1 MIVGALRSPSFW
13 KILVMCFC
21 PLLTIT
27 SRPGLPVPGNDV
39 KLLPGERLECVH
51 DLEIVDPPATPDPL
65 DELCKLARVERPEE
79 VGRNGPLIAAHA
91 TDANADEAALRL
103 FEIVYGRDSLVA
115 ALFVGDLFP
124 LLREATVLYLARHQG
139 KKYDAWREEEPG
151 RIAHMIRNPNRDAN
165 LGYPYYGTVDATPH
179 FISAAMHAIE
189 ERPTFEAEIRPALDG
204 AVAWLLRRLASDE
217 LGLLS
222 HQRVNPDGIANQVWK
237 DSWDSMSHADGTVAN
252 HAAPVASLEAQALAY
267 DALVAV
273 GELHAAD
280 RLARSVEEHFW
291 LGDFYAIGV
300 DRDPVTGAPRPL
312 STRASNMGWLLRSR
326 LLDGREDRQ
335 RRIVK
340 LLFSDEFLAESGV
353 RTLSSQ
359 EVRFR
364 PRSYH
369 NGTVW
374 PHDNY
379 LISLGLEQ
387 RGFADEATELRRR
400 IASFCRATHRF
411 PEFVAGGEPGD
422 ALFTKRIVDV
432 YDTVNDR
439 SNRIEQPP
447 QEILCWTVTAMV
459 AVEHGPD

>member
-1 MIVGALRSPSFW
+1 VR
-13 KILVMCFC
+13 
-21 PLLTIT
+21 
-27 SRPGLPVPGNDV
+27 RNDV
-39 KLLPGERLECVH
+39 KLLPGERLERVQE
-51 DLEIVDPPATPDPL
+51 LEIVDPPASPDPL
-65 DELCKLARVERPEE
+65 EELCKLARVERPEE
-79 VGRNGPLIAAHA
+79 VGRNGPLIGARA
-91 TDANADEAALRL
+91 TDANAGEAVLRL

-115 ALFVGDLFP
+115 ALFVGHLFP
-124 LLREATVLYLARHQG
+124 LLRETTVLYLADYQG
-139 KKYDAWREEEPG
+139 KGYDARREEEPG
-151 RIAHMIRNPNRDAN
+151 RIAHMIRDPSPEGR
-165 LGYPYYGTVDATPH
+165 LGYPYYGTVDATPL
-179 FISAAMHAIE
+179 FISAAMHAIQA
-189 ERPTFEAEIRPALDG
+189 RPSFEPEIRDALDE

-222 HQRVNPDGIANQVWK
+222 HQRVNPHGIENQVWK

-267 DALVAV
+267 DALVEV

-280 RLARSVEEHFW
+280 RLARTVEKHLW

-300 DRDPVTGAPRPL
+300 DRDPATGAPRPL

-335 RRIVK
+335 RRIVE
-340 LLFSDEFLAESGV
+340 LLFSDELLAESGV
-353 RTLSSQ
+353 RTLSNR

-387 RGFADEATELRRR
+387 RGFVDEAQELRHRL
-400 IASFCRATHRF
+400 ASFCRATHRL
-411 PEFVAGGEPGD
+411 PEFVAGGKPGD
-422 ALFTKRIVDV
+422 ALFTKRIVDI
-432 YDTVNDR
+432 YDTINDR
-439 SNRIEQPP
+439 PNRIEQPP
-447 QEILCWTVTAMV
+447 QEIVCWTVAAMV
-459 AVEHGPD
+459 AVDHARG

>member
-1 MIVGALRSPSFW
+1 MQR
-13 KILVMCFC
+13 
-21 PLLTIT
+21 
-27 SRPGLPVPGNDV
+27 NDV
-39 KLLPGERLECVH
+39 KLLPGERLERVQE
-51 DLEIVDPPATPDPL
+51 LEIVDPPATPDPL
-65 DELCKLARVERPEE
+65 DELCKLARVERLEE
-79 VGRNGPLIAAHA
+79 VGRNGPLIAARA
-91 TDANADEAALRL
+91 TDANDGESALRL

-124 LLREATVLYLARHQG
+124 LLREATVLYLAHYQG
-139 KKYDAWREEEPG
+139 KRYDALREEEPG
-151 RIAHMIRNPNRDAN
+151 RIAHMIRDPSPDAE

-179 FISAAMHAIE
+179 FISAAMHAIQA
-189 ERPTFEAEIRPALDG
+189 RPSFEAEIRHALAA

-222 HQRVNPDGIANQVWK
+222 HQRVNPHGIANQVWK

-252 HAAPVASLEAQALAY
+252 HAAPVASLESQALAY
-267 DALVAV
+267 DALVEV
-273 GELHAAD
+273 GELQAAD
-280 RLARSVEEHFW
+280 RLARSVEKHLW

-300 DRDPVTGAPRPL
+300 DRDPATGAARPL

-326 LLDGREDRQ
+326 LLDGREGRQ
-335 RRIVK
+335 RRIVE

-353 RTLSSQ
+353 RTLSNR

-387 RGFADEATELRRR
+387 LGFVDEAQEVRHRL
-400 IASFCRATHRF
+400 ASFCRATRRF
-411 PEFVAGGEPGD
+411 PEFVAGGERGD
-422 ALFTKRIVDV
+422 ALFTKRIVDI
-432 YDTVNDR
+432 YDTINDR
-439 SNRIEQPP
+439 QNRIEQPP
-447 QEILCWTVTAMV
+447 QEIVCWTVTAMV
-459 AVEHGPD
+459 AIEHAADSD

>member
-1 MIVGALRSPSFW
+1 VQR
-13 KILVMCFC
+13 
-21 PLLTIT
+21 
-27 SRPGLPVPGNDV
+27 NDV
-39 KLLPGERLECVH
+39 KLLPGERLERVQE
-51 DLEIVDPPATPDPL
+51 LEIVDPPATPDPL

-79 VGRNGPLIAAHA
+79 VGRNGPLTGARA
-91 TDANADEAALRL
+91 TDVNAGEAALRL
-103 FEIVYGRDSLVA
+103 FEIVYGRDSLMA

-124 LLREATVLYLARHQG
+124 LLREATVLYLAHYQG
-139 KKYDAWREEEPG
+139 KRYDAWHEEEPG
-151 RIAHMIRNPNRDAN
+151 RIAHMIRNPDPDAK

-179 FISAAMHAIE
+179 FISAAMQAIQA
-189 ERPTFEAEIRPALDG
+189 RPSFEAEIRDALDA

-222 HQRVNPDGIANQVWK
+222 HQRVNPHGIANQVWK

-267 DALVAV
+267 DALVEV
-273 GELHAAD
+273 GELHAAG
-280 RLARSVEEHFW
+280 RLARSVEKHFW

-300 DRDPVTGAPRPL
+300 DRDPVTGAPRTL

-326 LLDGREDRQ
+326 LLDGRQDRQ
-335 RRIVK
+335 HRIVK

-359 EVRFR
+359 EVRYR

-387 RGFADEATELRRR
+387 RGFADEARELRRR

-447 QEILCWTVTAMV
+447 QEIVCWTVTAMV
-459 AVEHGPD
+459 AAEHARG

>member
-1 MIVGALRSPSFW
+1 VQR
-13 KILVMCFC
+13 
-21 PLLTIT
+21 
-27 SRPGLPVPGNDV
+27 NDV
-39 KLLPGERLECVH
+39 KLLPGERLERVQE
-51 DLEIVDPPATPDPL
+51 LEIVDPPATPDPL
-65 DELCKLARVERPEE
+65 DELCKLARVDRPED
-79 VGRNGPLIAAHA
+79 VGRNGPLIAARP
-91 TDANADEAALRL
+91 TNENAGEAALRL
-103 FEIVYGRDSLVA
+103 FEIVYGRDSLMA

-124 LLREATVLYLARHQG
+124 LLREATVLYLAHYQG
-139 KKYDAWREEEPG
+139 TSYDAWRDEEPG
-151 RIAHMIRNPNRDAN
+151 RIAHMLQNPNRDAN
-165 LGYPYYGTVDATPH
+165 LGYPYYGSIDATPQ
-179 FISAAMHAIE
+179 FISAAMHAIRA
-189 ERPTFEAEIRPALDG
+189 RPTFEAEIRDALDG
-204 AVAWLLRRLASDE
+204 AVAWLLRRLSTDE

-222 HQRVNPDGIANQVWK
+222 HLRVNPHGIANQVWK
-237 DSWDSMSHADGTVAN
+237 DSWDSMSHADGAVAN

-267 DALVAV
+267 DALVEV
-273 GELHAAD
+273 GELRAAD
-280 RLARSVEEHFW
+280 RLARSIEKHFW

-300 DRDPVTGAPRPL
+300 DRDPATGAPRPL
-312 STRASNMGWLLRSR
+312 ATRASNMGWLLRSR

-335 RRIVK
+335 RRIVE

-353 RTLSSQ
+353 RTLSNR

-387 RGFADEATELRRR
+387 RGFVDEAQELRRR
-400 IASFCRATHRF
+400 LASFCRATHRF

-422 ALFTKRIVDV
+422 ELFTKRIVDV

-439 SNRIEQPP
+439 SNRVEQPP

-459 AVEHGPD
+459 AIEHGAAASQRRVAP